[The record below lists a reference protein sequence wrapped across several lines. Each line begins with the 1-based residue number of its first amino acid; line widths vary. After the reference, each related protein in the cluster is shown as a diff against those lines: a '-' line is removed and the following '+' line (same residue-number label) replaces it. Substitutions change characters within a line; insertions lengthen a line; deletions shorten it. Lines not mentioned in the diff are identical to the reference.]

1 MYYRIFIS
9 EDIFIEF
16 ILMEFDLI
24 LVEDMF
30 LKMEL
35 LEIEIDE

>member
-30 LKMEL
+30 LEMEL
-35 LEIEIDE
+35 LEIGDDE

>member
-16 ILMEFDLI
+16 ILMDFDLI
-24 LVEDMF
+24 LVEYMF
-30 LKMEL
+30 LEMEL
-35 LEIEIDE
+35 LEIGDDE

>member
-16 ILMEFDLI
+16 ILMDFDLI
-24 LVEDMF
+24 FSRVYVFGDG
-30 LKMEL
+30 
-35 LEIEIDE
+35 IIRDWG

>member
-24 LVEDMF
+24 LVEDTF
-30 LKMEL
+30 LEMEL
-35 LEIEIDE
+35 LEIGDDE